1 MHGKKKSIGNC
12 TTACR
17 NVIIHRLCTTVRNLS
32 PLQVR
37 DVMVAI
43 KIEESLVDR
52 YQRDGAV
59 LVEGVFDDAW
69 LEKVRRGI
77 ARNVARPSQYSQRL
91 TVSGDWTP

>member
-1 MHGKKKSIGNC
+1 MGEKNIGKG

-17 NVIIHRLCTTVRNLS
+17 NVIIHRLCTTARNL
-32 PLQVR
+32 PLLQVR
-37 DVMVAI
+37 DVMMAI

-52 YQRDGAV
+52 YHRDGAV
-59 LVEGVFDDAW
+59 LVEGVFEDAL